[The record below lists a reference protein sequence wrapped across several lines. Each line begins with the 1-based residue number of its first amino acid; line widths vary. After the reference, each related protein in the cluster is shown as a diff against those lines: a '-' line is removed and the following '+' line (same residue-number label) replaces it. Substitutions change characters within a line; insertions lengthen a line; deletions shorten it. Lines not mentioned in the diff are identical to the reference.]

1 MKRFSDENEFC
12 VKNRTTYKYSVISE
26 FVRSVRNDIYFS
38 RLQEKIVPNFKLSK
52 IKYYSFPPLNT
63 YCANQAPKYRHASTY
78 DGVMSR

>member
-1 MKRFSDENEFC
+1 MVVSFIHSQSCILKYTLNMKRFSDENEFC

-52 IKYYSFPPLNT
+52 IKYYSFSPPKHIL
-63 YCANQAPKYRHASTY
+63 C
-78 DGVMSR
+78 